1 MADARDNFIP
11 WGLRPLQDFVFKEL
25 EHRSKSYDIDY
36 TSLDNYDDQEY
47 NGPRTA
53 WVRVCSNGKIPTDS
67 EQRRN
72 PPKPND
78 LSSGSFREG
87 FIMYGVNGFNDT
99 YGIDDL
105 NNQSKVVLGYDV
117 KGDKHVLDDS
127 ENQTFQ
133 NRPGPGVTS
142 IESEFY
148 GAGASFNGLCR
159 KVTIKWRANSIDQLN
174 YMMPYFLSPMMTVVV
189 EWGWNVY
196 NPDSLIDLT
205 DTGVPADPE
214 NNITGSGLIGYYTN
228 SQLLQKRIEKS
239 NGNYD
244 AFIGRIYNFNFAL
257 TRDGGY
263 ECTTVLVNTNYML
276 GGLFT
281 KKDSSVRKDGTT
293 EKPAE
298 ILDFENFVK
307 NSLDKIFDK
316 RNEGKSWVDR
326 FKEFFKSPST
336 DVEGTT
342 AITEDLKKIFEKA
355 KNEEKL
361 FSKEIAKKNTGT
373 DQPENLTKNYL
384 KFDVFIELVNYF
396 YSKQFNAGRKK
407 IPVAYFDIK
416 DAKVCAYPLIK
427 SISDDVLI
435 PNKHAPKFWSKNGIS
450 GISGI
455 SQNEIKTVV
464 GGEYGKLLYKLGEKV
479 IKSAIEEEDDVELY
493 YDDLNFILN
502 GGEVGREFPQVTGT
516 GGPPG
521 YFGYLKDIYI
531 STQLIRDE
539 LEANDKYEQFLI
551 AILARINNACNDI
564 FKFKITPY
572 DPNDNVRLTII
583 DENYFDSIDD
593 ELKKITESPG
603 IVIGSTN
610 SSFILNASLDV
621 NLTSQVSAQTLF
633 GNAVYD
639 YRSKRGK
646 KTEAVRNGPGA
657 LFVYT
662 DRLFDNIAETAV
674 IETSPT
680 SIEKLTNT
688 ETNIKDFLHVMITK
702 PVSQSDIAAAERS
715 LIRIRDL
722 LKKEREK
729 RDETNKKLT
738 DEFGAPLT
746 GRLTEG
752 IVVAQRPPADDPRRS
767 RFDELKNEENI
778 LLNNIRILDQRK
790 KNIEDE
796 IRLLRGAT
804 TERSF
809 SGAEGGINLDATIP
823 ATNSRPV
830 SVILKEND
838 ESVQQLFKNVVLT
851 DDDGDIVKNNMYI
864 YNTIM
869 PDTELSLE
877 FLGIAGLRYLD
888 TFTIDGVAEPYTHK
902 KAIWQVDKVNSV
914 VSGNS
919 WKTVV
924 VAKVRPH
931 SFFAKNN
938 KSVVAS
944 RPEPTPSSRRVVV
957 EVFDLERITPTDEN
971 P

>member
-11 WGLRPLQDFVFKEL
+11 WGLRPLQDFVFDEL
-25 EHRSKSYDIDY
+25 KKRSKSYGIDY
-36 TSLDNYDDQEY
+36 TSLDNYDGQEY
-47 NGPRTA
+47 NGPRTS
-53 WVRVCSNGKIPTDS
+53 WVRVCSNGKIPTDPAK
-67 EQRRN
+67 RRN
-72 PPKPND
+72 PPRPNEGGVID
-78 LSSGSFREG
+78 VREG

-148 GAGASFNGLCR
+148 GAGSSFNGLCR
-159 KVTIKWRANSIDQLN
+159 KVSIKWRANSIDQLN

-196 NPDSLIDLT
+196 NPDSLIDLK
-205 DTGVPADPE
+205 DIGEPANPE
-214 NNITGSGLIGYYTN
+214 KNEKGKGLIGYYTN
-228 SQLLQKRIEKS
+228 SQLLQERIEKS

-244 AFIGRIYNFNFAL
+244 AFIGRIYDFNFAL

-281 KKDSSVRKDGTT
+281 SESSIEKDEEN
-293 EKPAE
+293 EKPVE
-298 ILDFENFVK
+298 VLNFKNFVE
-307 NSLDKIFDK
+307 NSLDKIFDQNK
-316 RNEGKSWVDR
+316 NKS
-326 FKEFFKSPST
+326 KTGGFFTRRSKSSST
-336 DVEGTT
+336 DVGGTA
-342 AITEDLKKIFEKA
+342 AITEDLKNIFEKA

-361 FSKEIAKKNTGT
+361 FSKEIAEENTGT
-373 DQPENLTKNYL
+373 VQPDSLKKNYL
-384 KFDVFIELVNYF
+384 KFDVFIDLVNYF
-396 YSKQFNAGRKK
+396 YSKQFNADGKK
-407 IPVAYFDIK
+407 IPVAYIDIK

-435 PNKHAPKFWSKNGIS
+435 PNKYAPKFWSEYGIN

-455 SQNEIKTVV
+455 SQNEIQTFV
-464 GGEYGKLLYKLGEKV
+464 GGEYGELLYKLGQKV
-479 IKSAIEEEDDVELY
+479 IKSAIEEEDDVQLY

-502 GGEVGREFPQVTGT
+502 GGEDGREFPQVTGP

-531 STQLIRDE
+531 STQLIKEE
-539 LEANDKYEQFLI
+539 LEANNKYEQFLN

-572 DPNDNVRLTII
+572 DPNDNARLTII
-583 DENYFDSIDD
+583 DENYCDNTDN

-621 NLTSQVSAQTLF
+621 KLTSQVSAQTLF

-639 YRSKRGK
+639 YRSKKGK

-674 IETSPT
+674 IETP
-680 SIEKLTNT
+680 LTNT
-688 ETNIKDFLHVMITK
+688 KALKNNETNIKDFLHVMITK
-702 PVSQSDIAAAERS
+702 PVSRSDIAAAERS
-715 LIRIRDL
+715 LNRIKDDL
-722 LKKEREK
+722 EKERKK
-729 RDETNKKLT
+729 RDEINKQLT
-738 DEFGAPLT
+738 AEFGRKSFLFGVERISVT
-746 GRLTEG
+746 
-752 IVVAQRPPADDPRRS
+752 RPPADDDRRR
-767 RFDELKNEENI
+767 RFDELNNEVNTLI
-778 LLNNIRILDQRK
+778 NNIKILNQRK
-790 KNIEDE
+790 KNIENG
-796 IRLLRGAT
+796 IRLLKGAT

-809 SGAEGGINLDATIP
+809 SGAEGGINLNVTIP

-851 DDDGDIVKNNMYI
+851 ADDGDIVKNNMYI

-938 KSVVAS
+938 NSVVAS
-944 RPEPTPSSRRVVV
+944 RPEPAPQNSSGRLDRP
-957 EVFDLERITPTDEN
+957 EPLTMFSPDDI
-971 P
+971 